1 MRIIMTTIFAEHV
14 PRHHTLV
21 WNIVF
26 PIAMLI
32 GLGLYFNDDAYSHR
46 LLAGV
51 LTTNILFGATMVTA
65 FNVMAQRNRGIYKA
79 RVTPFR
85 TVSFITAMTGARTV
99 LALLVSVCVILMSL
113 FMLGVRLSLT
123 GLTLIFA
130 CPSDRHRL
138 FYRTRFSGD
147 QPVQG

>member
-1 MRIIMTTIFAEHV
+1 MRIIMTTILQSMF
-14 PRHHTLV
+14 RDTHTLV

-65 FNVMAQRNRGIYKA
+65 FNVMASATAASISA
-79 RVTPFR
+79 RVTPFAP
-85 TVSFITAMTGARTV
+85 SH
-99 LALLVSVCVILMSL
+99 SL
-113 FMLGVRLSLT
+113 
-123 GLTLIFA
+123 
-130 CPSDRHRL
+130 P
-138 FYRTRFSGD
+138 
-147 QPVQG
+147 Q